1 MRKRTWGFIASGLLV
16 SLLLA
21 GVVSGFASAD
31 PDGLESALR
40 EGCTVDAEG
49 AVTGGDCPAQREQE
63 HEIGGPLADY
73 GVTGIADDALATGL
87 SGVVGVLLTFA
98 LAGGGFWL
106 VRRRAGQQTTGD
118 GDGAA
123 QPTSAAGVG

>member
-21 GVVSGFASAD
+21 GVVSSFASAD

-40 EGCTVDAEG
+40 EGCTVDAAG
-49 AVTGGDCPAQREQE
+49 AVTGGDCPAQREAE

-73 GVTGIADDALATGL
+73 GVSGITDDALATGL

-106 VRRRAGQQTTGD
+106 LRRRAGQQPHSD
-118 GDGAA
+118 GDAA

>member
-1 MRKRTWGFIASGLLV
+1 MRKRSWGFVVSGLLV
-16 SLLLA
+16 ALLLA
-21 GVVSGFASAD
+21 GVVSGFASAH

-49 AVTGGDCPAQREQE
+49 AVTGGDCPVGQERE

-73 GVTGIADDALATGL
+73 GISGIADDTLSTGL

-106 VRRRAGQQTTGD
+106 VRRRAGHAGGD
-118 GDGAA
+118 GDAAA
-123 QPTSAAGVG
+123 QPTSVPRAS

>member
-21 GVVSGFASAD
+21 GVVSSFASAD

-40 EGCTVDAEG
+40 EGCTVDAAG
-49 AVTGGDCPAQREQE
+49 IVTGGNCPAQREAE

-73 GVTGIADDALATGL
+73 GVSGITDDALATGL

-106 VRRRAGQQTTGD
+106 VRRRAGQQTTQD
-118 GDGAA
+118 GDAA
-123 QPTSAAGVG
+123 QPTSTAGVG

>member
-1 MRKRTWGFIASGLLV
+1 MRKRTWGFVASGLLV

-21 GVVSGFASAD
+21 GVVSGFASAH

-40 EGCTVDAEG
+40 EGCLVDAEG

-73 GVTGIADDALATGL
+73 GVTGIADDTLATGL

-106 VRRRAGQQTTGD
+106 VRRRAGQHTGD
-118 GDGAA
+118 GDAAA

>member
-1 MRKRTWGFIASGLLV
+1 MRKRTWGFIAGGLLV

-21 GVVSGFASAD
+21 GLVSSFASAD

-40 EGCTVDAEG
+40 EGCTVDAAG
-49 AVTGGDCPAQREQE
+49 AVTGGDCPAQREAE

-73 GVTGIADDALATGL
+73 GVTGIADDTLATGL
-87 SGVVGVLLTFA
+87 SGVAGVLLTFA

-106 VRRRAGQQTTGD
+106 VRRRAGQQPAGD
-118 GDGAA
+118 GDAA

>member
-21 GVVSGFASAD
+21 GVVSSFASAD

-40 EGCTVDAEG
+40 EGCTVDAAG
-49 AVTGGDCPAQREQE
+49 AVTGGDCPAQREAE

-73 GVTGIADDALATGL
+73 GVSGIADDALATGL

-106 VRRRAGQQTTGD
+106 VRRRAGQQPTGD
-118 GDGAA
+118 GDAA